1 MRVNVVFQ
9 THSKS
14 AQGADESGVGFY
26 DHISY
31 PLNMY
36 CFYARACYVGPR
48 LTDFPTPR
56 IMMTSSLPLLDRV
69 LSGKE
74 KGVSIHRIQVLFPT
88 DTCSPLEGDYDIGRV
103 MRVTRLK
110 ASGRGKPRYL
120 VESTSG
126 VILEGDVNGLW
137 ATYERTVLFDCYPR
151 SLAGEDEK
159 YKDFE
164 TTADVRTDIF
174 LRVLDL
180 YTFDEITTQQW
191 WDRSHSRL
199 GDKMPREL
207 ETLAEYQKLRELVGE
222 LESSLKAEGGMQI

>member
-1 MRVNVVFQ
+1 MFQ

-14 AQGADESGVGFY
+14 AHDVDVSDVGFY

-31 PLNMY
+31 PLDMH
-36 CFYARACYVGPR
+36 CFYAKACYVGPK

-56 IMMTSSLPLLDRV
+56 VMMTPSLPLLDRV

-74 KGVSIHRIQVLFPT
+74 KGVSIHTIQVLFPT
-88 DTCSPLEGDYDIGRV
+88 DTCSSSGGDYDIERV

-110 ASGRGKPRYL
+110 ASGRGKPRYF

-126 VILEGDVNGLW
+126 VLLDGDVNGLW

-151 SLAGEDEK
+151 SLAGEDEE
-159 YKDFE
+159 YKNWG

-174 LRVLDL
+174 LRVLVL
-180 YTFDEITTQQW
+180 CTLDEITTKQW
-191 WDRSHSRL
+191 WDRSHSGL

-207 ETLAEYQKLRELVGE
+207 GTLAEYQKLSELVGE
-222 LESSLKAEGGMQI
+222 LESTLKG